1 MEIMFSFAV
10 SRQSQTLS
18 AKHYV
23 FGSVLGIPSYY
34 NTPEF
39 LYPDA
44 PHNIINKHPT
54 IEAEEQHDKEIK
66 LEKAA
71 KQETKDKHTDEHT
84 TNPND
89 EHSLRATEESQHYD
103 LKSSES
109 HEMKAKKSSL
119 PEFTANRDTM
129 LLEVSANS
137 YLMLLQHEK

>member
-1 MEIMFSFAV
+1 MPWADNPKPNLQI
-10 SRQSQTLS
+10 TICI
-18 AKHYV
+18 
-23 FGSVLGIPSYY
+23 GSVLGIPSYY

-71 KQETKDKHTDEHT
+71 KEETKDKHRDEHFSK
-84 TNPND
+84 PYD
-89 EHSLRATEESQHYD
+89 EHSLNAAEESKHYD
-103 LKSSES
+103 LESSES
-109 HEMKAKKSSL
+109 DEMKAKKSSL

-129 LLEVSANS
+129 LLEVSADY
-137 YLMLLQHEK
+137 YLMLLQNEM